1 MQLRRSESDARRGAT
16 VSEQASRLVLL
27 GTAGGPTPKLERS
40 APAYAAVVNDDVY
53 LVDAGNGV
61 GRQLVRAGLDINRLR
76 VVAVT
81 HHHSDHVADVG
92 AVLLLAWGT
101 GLTSPVRVV
110 GPKPIRKMIDSYL
123 DFADVDVQTRMADE
137 ARPGPEALIDV
148 HELSGA
154 GPVYEDENV
163 RISTCLVD
171 HPPMLAHAYRIDTP
185 DRSYVFSGDTT
196 PNDDLIAL
204 AQGADILVHEVMH
217 LPSIDSLV
225 EAAGAPPG
233 LRSHL
238 VNSHTSTADVGRVA
252 CEAGVGMLVLIHLV
266 PTDGGPSAE
275 VWTQEA
281 KRDFDGE
288 VILGEDLMEL

>member
-1 MQLRRSESDARRGAT
+1 MSER
-16 VSEQASRLVLL
+16 ASRLVLL
-27 GTAGGPTPKLERS
+27 GTAGGPTPKVERS
-40 APAYAAVVNDDVY
+40 APAQAVVVNGDIY

-61 GRQLVRAGLDINRLR
+61 GRQIVRAGLDIDRLR

-92 AVLLLAWGT
+92 TVLLLAWGT
-101 GLTSPVRVV
+101 GLTSAVRVI
-110 GPKPIRKMIDSYL
+110 GPKPLRKMIESYL
-123 DFADVDVQTRMADE
+123 DFADVDVRTRVADE
-137 ARPGPEALIDV
+137 ARPDPDGLIEV
-148 HELSGA
+148 HELSGN

-163 RISTCLVD
+163 KISTCLVD
-171 HPPMLAHAYRIDTP
+171 HPPMIAHAYRIDAP

-225 EAAGAPPG
+225 EAAGAPEG

-238 VNSHTSTADVGRVA
+238 VNSHTSTADVGRIA
-252 CEAGVGMLVLIHLV
+252 RTAGVSMLVLTHMI
-266 PTDGGPSAE
+266 PTDGGPIAE

-288 VILGEDLMEL
+288 VVLGEDLMEL

>member
-1 MQLRRSESDARRGAT
+1 M
-16 VSEQASRLVLL
+16 
-27 GTAGGPTPKLERS
+27 
-40 APAYAAVVNDDVY
+40 NDDIY

-61 GRQLVRAGLDINRLR
+61 GRQLVRAGLDIDRLR

-81 HHHSDHVADVG
+81 HHHSDHVTDVG
-92 AVLLLAWGT
+92 TVVLLAWGT
-101 GLTSPVRVV
+101 GLTSAVRLI
-110 GPKPIRKMIDSYL
+110 GPKPLRNMIDSYL
-123 DFADVDVQTRMADE
+123 DFADVDVRTRMADE
-137 ARPGPEALIDV
+137 ARPSPHGLIEV
-148 HELSGA
+148 HELAGG
-154 GPVYEDENV
+154 GPVYEDENE

-171 HPPMLAHAYRIDTP
+171 HPPMIAHAYRIDAP

-204 AQGADILVHEVMH
+204 AEGADILVHEVMH

-225 EAAGAPPG
+225 EAAGAPEG

-238 VNSHTSTADVGRVA
+238 VNSHTSTANVGRIA
-252 CEAGVGMLVLIHLV
+252 TKAGVGMLVLTHMI
-266 PTDGGPSAE
+266 PTDGGPIAE

-288 VILGEDLMEL
+288 VVLGEDLMEL

>member
-1 MQLRRSESDARRGAT
+1 
-16 VSEQASRLVLL
+16 
-27 GTAGGPTPKLERS
+27 
-40 APAYAAVVNDDVY
+40 
-53 LVDAGNGV
+53 
-61 GRQLVRAGLDINRLR
+61 
-76 VVAVT
+76 
-81 HHHSDHVADVG
+81 
-92 AVLLLAWGT
+92 
-101 GLTSPVRVV
+101 
-110 GPKPIRKMIDSYL
+110 MIESYL
-123 DFADVDVQTRMADE
+123 DFADVDVQTRMVDE
-137 ARPGPEALIDV
+137 GRPGPETLIDV

-171 HPPMLAHAYRIDTP
+171 HPPMIAHAYRIDAP

-225 EAAGAPPG
+225 EAAGAPEG

-238 VNSHTSTADVGRVA
+238 VNSHTSTADVGRIA
-252 CEAGVGMLVLIHLV
+252 RSAGVGMLVLTHMI
-266 PTDGGPSAE
+266 PTDGGPSAD

-281 KRDFDGE
+281 KQDFDGE
-288 VILGEDLMEL
+288 VVLGEDFMEL

>member
-1 MQLRRSESDARRGAT
+1 
-16 VSEQASRLVLL
+16 VSEGSSRLVLL
-27 GTAGGPTPKLERS
+27 GTAGGPTPKVERS
-40 APAYAAVVNDDVY
+40 APAHAVVVNDDIY

-61 GRQLVRAGLDINRLR
+61 GRQLVRAGLDIDRLR

-92 AVLLLAWGT
+92 TVVLLAWGT
-101 GLTSPVRVV
+101 GLTSAVRLI
-110 GPKPIRKMIDSYL
+110 GPKPLRNMIDSYL
-123 DFADVDVQTRMADE
+123 DFADVDVRTRMADE
-137 ARPGPEALIDV
+137 ARPSPHGLIEV
-148 HELSGA
+148 HELAGG

-163 RISTCLVD
+163 RILTCLVD
-171 HPPMLAHAYRIDTP
+171 HPPMIAHAYRIDAP

-204 AQGADILVHEVMH
+204 AEGADILVHEVMH

-225 EAAGAPPG
+225 EAAGAPEG

-238 VNSHTSTADVGRVA
+238 VNSHTSTADVGRIA
-252 CEAGVGMLVLIHLV
+252 TKAGVGMLVLTHMI
-266 PTDGGPSAE
+266 PTDGGPIAE

-281 KRDFDGE
+281 KRNFDGE
-288 VILGEDLMEL
+288 VVLGEDLMEL

>member
-1 MQLRRSESDARRGAT
+1 MSER
-16 VSEQASRLVLL
+16 ASRLVLL
-27 GTAGGPTPKLERS
+27 GTAGGPTPKVERS
-40 APAYAAVVNDDVY
+40 APAYAVVVNDDIY

-61 GRQLVRAGLDINRLR
+61 GRQLVRAGLDIDRLR

-92 AVLLLAWGT
+92 TVLLLAWGT
-101 GLTSPVRVV
+101 GLTSAVRVI
-110 GPKPIRKMIDSYL
+110 GPKPLRKMIDSYL
-123 DFADVDVQTRMADE
+123 DFADVDVRTRVADE
-137 ARPGPEALIDV
+137 GRPGLDGLIEV
-148 HELSGA
+148 HELSGE

-171 HPPMLAHAYRIDTP
+171 HPPMIAHAYRIDAP

-204 AQGADILVHEVMH
+204 AEGADILVHEVMH

-225 EAAGAPPG
+225 EAAGAPEG

-238 VNSHTSTADVGRVA
+238 VNSHTSTADVGRIA
-252 CEAGVGMLVLIHLV
+252 TKAGVGMLVLTHMI
-266 PTDGGPSAE
+266 PTDGGPIAE

-288 VILGEDLMEL
+288 VVLGEDLMEL

>member
-1 MQLRRSESDARRGAT
+1 VEYHRPRGF
-16 VSEQASRLVLL
+16 VSERASRLVLL
-27 GTAGGPTPKLERS
+27 GTAGGPTPKVARS
-40 APAYAAVVNDDVY
+40 APAHAVVVNDAIY

-110 GPKPIRKMIDSYL
+110 GPKPIRKMIASYL
-123 DFADVDVQTRMADE
+123 DFADVDVQTRIADE
-137 ARPGPEALIDV
+137 GRPAPEALIDV

-171 HPPMLAHAYRIDTP
+171 HPPMLAHAYRIDAP

-225 EAAGAPPG
+225 EAAGAPEG

-238 VNSHTSTADVGRVA
+238 VNSHTSTADVGRIA
-252 CEAGVGMLVLIHLV
+252 KAADVGMLVLTHMI
-266 PTDGGPSAE
+266 PTDGGPSAD

-281 KRDFDGE
+281 KQDFDGE
-288 VILGEDLMEL
+288 VVLGEDFMEI

>member
-1 MQLRRSESDARRGAT
+1 MEYHRRRSF
-16 VSEQASRLVLL
+16 VSEGSSRLVLL
-27 GTAGGPTPKLERS
+27 GTAGGPTPKVERS
-40 APAYAAVVNDDVY
+40 APAHAVVVNDDIY

-61 GRQLVRAGLDINRLR
+61 GRQLVRAGLDIDRLR

-92 AVLLLAWGT
+92 TVVLLAWGT
-101 GLTSPVRVV
+101 GLTSAVRLI
-110 GPKPIRKMIDSYL
+110 GPKPLRNMIDSYL
-123 DFADVDVQTRMADE
+123 DFADVDVRTRMADE
-137 ARPGPEALIDV
+137 ARPSPHGLIEV
-148 HELSGA
+148 HELSGG

-171 HPPMLAHAYRIDTP
+171 HPPMIAHAYRIDAP

-204 AQGADILVHEVMH
+204 AEGADILVHEVMH

-225 EAAGAPPG
+225 EAAGAPEG

-238 VNSHTSTADVGRVA
+238 VNSHTSTADVGRIA
-252 CEAGVGMLVLIHLV
+252 TKAGVGMLVLTHMI
-266 PTDGGPSAE
+266 PTDGGPIAE

-288 VILGEDLMEL
+288 VVLGEDLMEL

>member
-1 MQLRRSESDARRGAT
+1 MSER
-16 VSEQASRLVLL
+16 ASRLVLL
-27 GTAGGPTPKLERS
+27 GTAGGPTPKVARS
-40 APAYAAVVNDDVY
+40 APAHAVVVNDDIY

-61 GRQLVRAGLDINRLR
+61 GRQLVRAGLDIDRLR

-81 HHHSDHVADVG
+81 HHHSDHIADVG
-92 AVLLLAWGT
+92 TVVLLAWGT
-101 GLTSPVRVV
+101 GLTSAVRLM
-110 GPKPIRKMIDSYL
+110 GPKPLKNMIDSYL
-123 DFADVDVQTRMADE
+123 DFVDVDVRTRVADE
-137 ARPGPEALIDV
+137 ARPDPHGLIEV
-148 HELSGA
+148 HELSGG

-171 HPPMLAHAYRIDTP
+171 HPPMIAHAYRIDAP

-225 EAAGAPPG
+225 EAAGAPEG

-238 VNSHTSTADVGRVA
+238 VNSHTSTADVGRIA
-252 CEAGVGMLVLIHLV
+252 RTAGVGMLVLTHMI

-288 VILGEDLMEL
+288 VVLGEDLMEL